1 VILTKDFVLTQL
13 FQLVSTIQSAIKAKL
28 KVVSFMLGL
37 NKTFIQEEGSAHS
50 RHKPMVAE

>member
-1 VILTKDFVLTQL
+1 VILTKDFVLMQL